1 MAAAWPRSISR
12 KCACKIPK
20 GNMGYDQ
27 YTVCNDCSCRTY
39 FLLLSF
45 VLANIWRYAR
55 VSFTLGAR
63 DFSSA
68 VSGFCQVFIVTRAK
82 RSCVG
87 LRPTP
92 KFPPYAKKAS
102 GTQGMCH
109 SFKFLW
115 RTVQSKPPT
124 ITFVIVAC
132 TFFDNL
138 SWNSVSNN
146 KPNKTLELSTLGQF
160 GVWPWN
166 KQNRNNRRTGKELF
180 VWSIDRIQTR
190 VAIEINRYFA
200 LTSYCNTIG

>member
-27 YTVCNDCSCRTY
+27 YTVCNDCSCQTY

-45 VLANIWRYAR
+45 VLANIWRYVR

-82 RSCVG
+82 NISRSFAAVASAHGRRCVG

-92 KFPPYAKKAS
+92 KIPAVREKSLWYPGYVSFFQISLQNSALKA
-102 GTQGMCH
+102 TH
-109 SFKFLW
+109 NSFRDCRVHFFRQPFL
-115 RTVQSKPPT
+115 
-124 ITFVIVAC
+124 
-132 TFFDNL
+132 
-138 SWNSVSNN
+138 
-146 KPNKTLELSTLGQF
+146 
-160 GVWPWN
+160 
-166 KQNRNNRRTGKELF
+166 KQR
-180 VWSIDRIQTR
+180 
-190 VAIEINRYFA
+190 
-200 LTSYCNTIG
+200 